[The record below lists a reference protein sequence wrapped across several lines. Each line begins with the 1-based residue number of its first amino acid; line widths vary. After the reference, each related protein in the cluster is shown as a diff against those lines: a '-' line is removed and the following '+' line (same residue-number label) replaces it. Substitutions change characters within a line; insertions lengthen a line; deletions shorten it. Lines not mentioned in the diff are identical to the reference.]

1 MVIFHSYVKLPEG
14 NVRPDK
20 NRCDIT
26 ETILLN
32 DWEVANPCARPRG
45 KIRPRWHVKDTL
57 NTFIL
62 MRKQYHLIIMRDQN
76 PPPPQNNMLVGEI
89 TSTLSL

>member
-45 KIRPRWHVKDTL
+45 KLGHGG
-57 NTFIL
+57 
-62 MRKQYHLIIMRDQN
+62 M
-76 PPPPQNNMLVGEI
+76 
-89 TSTLSL
+89 